1 MTVYR
6 PHNRSMDHTLER
18 PLASP
23 TALNL
28 LLNRQSSGALV
39 EPAPS
44 GADLDL
50 ILDAALRAP
59 DHGRLRPW
67 RFVIIR
73 GNARAKWAERVAEA
87 IKRRD
92 PENAEAM
99 IEKYRAWVQR
109 TPLIVAL
116 GAEIKANHKIP
127 EIEQLLSV
135 GAAAMNML
143 NAAHFLGYA
152 GMWVTGLNSYDPN
165 VASALGFEAPS
176 RLVGF
181 LGLGTPRPGPT
192 FERPSREGHV
202 REWVG

>member
-1 MTVYR
+1 
-6 PHNRSMDHTLER
+6 MDHTLER
-18 PLASP
+18 PVASS
-23 TALNL
+23 TALQL

-50 ILDAALRAP
+50 ILDAGLRAP

-73 GNARAKWAERVAEA
+73 DEARLAWAERVAEA
-87 IKRRD
+87 IKLRD
-92 PENAEAM
+92 PENAPAM
-99 IEKYRAWVQR
+99 IEKYRAWAQR
-109 TPLIVAL
+109 TPLIVAM
-116 GAEIKANHKIP
+116 GVEIVPNHKIP
-127 EIEQLLSV
+127 EFEQLLSA

-143 NAAHFLGYA
+143 NAAHFLGYG
-152 GMWVTGLNSYDPN
+152 GMWVTGLNAYDPR

-181 LGLGTPRPGPT
+181 LALGTPRPGPSLP
-192 FERPSREGHV
+192 RPARDAHV
-202 REWVG
+202 REWRG

>member
-1 MTVYR
+1 
-6 PHNRSMDHTLER
+6 MDHTLER
-18 PLASP
+18 PVASP
-23 TALNL
+23 TALHL

-73 GNARAKWAERVAEA
+73 GEAKAKWAERVAEA
-87 IKRRD
+87 IQKRD
-92 PENAEAM
+92 PENAAAM
-99 IEKYRAWVQR
+99 IEKYRGWVQR

-127 EIEQLLSV
+127 EIEQLLST

-152 GMWVTGLNSYDPN
+152 GMWVTGVNSYDPN

-181 LGLGTPRPGPT
+181 LALGTPRPGPT
-192 FERPSREGHV
+192 FERPAREGPV

>member
-1 MTVYR
+1 MTITCGLDVAT
-6 PHNRSMDHTLER
+6 HNKSMDHTLER
-18 PLASP
+18 PVASS

-67 RFVIIR
+67 RFVVIR
-73 GNARAKWAERVAEA
+73 GDAKEKWAARVAEA
-87 IKRRD
+87 IQQRD
-92 PENAEAM
+92 PGNAAAM
-99 IEKYRAWVQR
+99 IDKYRAWVQR

-116 GAEIKANHKIP
+116 GVEIQANHKIP
-127 EIEQLLSV
+127 EIEQMLSA

-143 NAAHFLGYA
+143 
-152 GMWVTGLNSYDPN
+152 
-165 VASALGFEAPS
+165 
-176 RLVGF
+176 
-181 LGLGTPRPGPT
+181 
-192 FERPSREGHV
+192 
-202 REWVG
+202 

>member
-1 MTVYR
+1 
-6 PHNRSMDHTLER
+6 MDHTLER
-18 PLASP
+18 PVASS

-50 ILDAALRAP
+50 ILDAGLRAP

-67 RFVIIR
+67 RFVVIR
-73 GNARAKWAERVAEA
+73 GDSRPKWAERVAKA
-87 IKRRD
+87 IKVRD
-92 PENAEAM
+92 PENAAAM

-143 NAAHFLGYA
+143 NAAHLLGYA
-152 GMWVTGLNSYDPN
+152 GMWVTGANAYDPA
-165 VASALGFEAPS
+165 VAAALGFEAPS

-181 LGLGTPRPGPT
+181 LALGTPRPGPT
-192 FERPSREGHV
+192 FARPSRENHV

>member
-1 MTVYR
+1 LGIDT
-6 PHNRSMDHTLER
+6 HNKGMDHTLER
-18 PLASP
+18 PVASS

-50 ILDAALRAP
+50 ILDAGLRAP

-73 GNARAKWAERVAEA
+73 GDAKEKWAARVAEA
-87 IKRRD
+87 IRRRD
-92 PENAEAM
+92 PENAAGM
-99 IEKYRAWVQR
+99 IEKYSAWVQR

-116 GAEIKANHKIP
+116 GAEIVPNHKIP
-127 EIEQLLSV
+127 EIEQLLSA

-143 NAAHFLGYA
+143 NAAHMLGYG
-152 GMWVTGLNSYDPN
+152 GMWVTGANAYDPQ
-165 VASALGFEAPS
+165 VAAALGLEAPS
-176 RLVGF
+176 RLIGF
-181 LGLGTPRPGPT
+181 LALGTPKPGPT
-192 FERPSREGHV
+192 FARPSREAHV
-202 REWVG
+202 REWRG

>member
-1 MTVYR
+1 
-6 PHNRSMDHTLER
+6 MDHTLER
-18 PLASP
+18 PVASP
-23 TALNL
+23 TALHL

-73 GNARAKWAERVAEA
+73 GEAKAKWAERVAEA
-87 IKRRD
+87 IQKRD
-92 PENAEAM
+92 PENAAAM
-99 IEKYRAWVQR
+99 IGKYRGWVQR

-127 EIEQLLSV
+127 EIEQLLST

-152 GMWVTGLNSYDPN
+152 GMWVTGVNSYDPN
-165 VASALGFEAPS
+165 VSSALGFEAPS

-181 LGLGTPRPGPT
+181 LALGTPRPGPT
-192 FERPSREGHV
+192 FERPAREGHV